1 MKKFTSQEIKEFVSK
16 PLFDEKIILNKDP
29 SWPKISIVT
38 PSYNQAEFLER
49 TILSVLNQN
58 YRNLEY
64 IIIDGGSTD
73 GSVKIIKRYERY
85 LAHWVSEKDNGES
98 HALNKGFRLCTGDYI
113 GWQNSDDIYLPGAFH
128 SFARMKQRHPGYDIY
143 YANQYII
150 DRHENILQVCV
161 TTRPSKFY
169 EKYRG
174 MIVRTQSSFF
184 SKSMLHE
191 IGLMDERLQ
200 FAMDR
205 DFFLRAM
212 LSNRRLFF
220 VNEIWGAFRWHE
232 SSKSGGGN
240 KTAWIAE
247 HRYIANKYG
256 ISSEEHLQ
264 IKKQIARLWKA
275 ILIIQSGN
283 WWYFVKR

>member
-1 MKKFTSQEIKEFVSK
+1 MKKFTSQEIKEFLSK
-16 PLFDEKIILNKDP
+16 PHFDEKAILNKNL

-58 YRNLEY
+58 YPNLEY

-73 GSVKIIKRYERY
+73 GSVEIIKKYQKY
-85 LAHWVSEKDNGES
+85 LAYWVSESDRGQS
-98 HALNKGFRLCTGDYI
+98 HALNKGFCLCTGEYI
-113 GWQNSDDIYLPGAFH
+113 GWQNSDDIYLPGTFH
-128 SFARMKQRHPGYDIY
+128 SFARRTQRHPAYDIY
-143 YANQYII
+143 YAHQYVI
-150 DRHENILQVCV
+150 DKDENIIRPCV

-184 SKSMLHE
+184 SKSMLSV
-191 IGLMDERLQ
+191 IGLMDEKLQ

-205 DFFLRAM
+205 DFFLRAV

-220 VNEIWGAFRWHE
+220 VNEFWGAFRWHE
-232 SSKSGGGN
+232 SCKSGGNN
-240 KTAWIAE
+240 KAAWIVE
-247 HRYIANKYG
+247 RRYISKKYR
-256 ISSEEHLQ
+256 ITSEKHLKFKTQ
-264 IKKQIARLWKA
+264 LARLWKGF
-275 ILIIQSGN
+275 LIIQSGN
-283 WWYFVKR
+283 WWYFFER